1 MLVAAVLDLLLRLLG
16 GLVVVDLRLV
26 DLDKHQQVVVVVEYD
41 WPLPVTVVPE
51 S

>member
-1 MLVAAVLDLLLRLLG
+1 LLVAAVVDLLLRPLG

-41 WPLPVTVVPE
+41 LPQQEMVVPE